1 MEMQMVATV
10 NLTDLLLSE
19 LDTFLAHFSLRILT
33 LDKSG

>member
-19 LDTFLAHFSLRILT
+19 LDTFLAHFFLFGS
-33 LDKSG
+33 